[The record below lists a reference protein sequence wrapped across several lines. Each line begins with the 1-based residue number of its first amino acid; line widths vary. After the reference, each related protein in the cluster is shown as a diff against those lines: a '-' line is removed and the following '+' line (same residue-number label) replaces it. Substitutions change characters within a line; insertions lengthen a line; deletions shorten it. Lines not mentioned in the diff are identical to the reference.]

1 MLEPLTR
8 TDSTAAAATGTPSVA
23 ATATATTTAARGL
36 RIDIA
41 PWGTVLAGWYGP
53 VFDPGMTHVA
63 SAPPVALPRGGT
75 RWRRSAAVGL
85 PAAVVAGVLVA
96 ATLRGPLPLNLVVSG
111 QNLKLTSNGGA
122 VQLPKGLTLYPSTIK
137 MKNGGDTRGVMIA
150 GLPEAVLTKGL
161 CISLVLTFP
170 MTGTWTVRL
179 HTTGRTT
186 ARDMTLDAAGINVG
200 LAELSPGSS
209 TAPINIGGPGGSAFG
224 GGDSSSDI
232 FAVAAP
238 GAGSLS
244 ALQAD
249 AQGAVIA
256 GSVHLAGLHVRL
268 NHGSGI
274 ANGECY

>member
-1 MLEPLTR
+1 
-8 TDSTAAAATGTPSVA
+8 V
-23 ATATATTTAARGL
+23 
-36 RIDIA
+36 
-41 PWGTVLAGWYGP
+41 
-53 VFDPGMTHVA
+53 
-63 SAPPVALPRGGT
+63 PRGGI
-75 RWRRSAAVGL
+75 RWRRAAAVL
-85 PAAVVAGVLVA
+85 VPSLVLAAALVA
-96 ATLRGPLPLNLVVSG
+96 ATVRGPLPLNLVVSG
-111 QNLKLTSNGGA
+111 QNLKLTSNGGN
-122 VQLPKGLTLYPSTIK
+122 VELPHGLTLYPSTIK
-137 MKNGGDTRGVMIA
+137 MKNGGDTRGVIIA

-170 MTGTWTVRL
+170 MAGTWTVRL

-200 LAELSPGSS
+200 LAELSPGGS
-209 TAPINIGGPGGSAFG
+209 TAPIDIGGPGGKAFG
-224 GGDSSSDI
+224 LGDSSSDT

-256 GSVHLAGLHVRL
+256 GSVHLAGLHVQL

-274 ANGECY
+274 PNGECY